1 MRLGTRVF
9 IAYLVISVI
18 CFYYPVRYIVKE
30 LRTFFSESVED
41 SLADQANILA
51 SIVGTQMETGC
62 FKPDDLYRAFE
73 TVYKRSLK
81 AKIHDFMKTSVDQRV
96 YITDTNGKVVFD
108 SEDRANIGADYSRWR
123 DVAQTLGGEYGAR
136 ASRKSLKDP
145 TTSVFFVAA
154 PIVVHGKTAGV
165 LTVAKP
171 TTNINAFFE
180 KEKPKIFGLWSIF
193 GALAIVLAFLLSL
206 WIARPIKRLTEY
218 ANDVREGKRVS
229 LPELPRS
236 ELREMGRALENM
248 RESLEGKKYVEE
260 YINTMTHEIKS
271 PLSAIRGAAELMEEQ
286 MPDEQRAR
294 FLANI
299 RSETNRIQAIVD
311 RMLELSELENRKT
324 LQTAEPVSL
333 GATLKTVIEGMG
345 PLLSRKGL
353 SKRIDIAEDVIVKG
367 DAFLLY
373 QAVSNLIQNAID
385 FSPPGGRITLT
396 ARVRDGNVLCTIEDE
411 GPGIPDYAKGKV
423 FEKFYSLQR
432 PDTGKKSTGLGL
444 NFVKEAAALHGGEVK
459 LENLTEGGLRA
470 TLILPL

>member
-9 IAYLVISVI
+9 IAYVIISVA
-18 CFYYPVRYIVKE
+18 CFYYPVSYIVKE

-41 SLADQANILA
+41 SLADQANVLA
-51 SIVGTQMETGC
+51 SIVGVQMEAGR
-62 FKPDDLYRAFE
+62 FKPDDLYGAFE
-73 TVYKRSLK
+73 AVYKRSLN
-81 AKIHDFMKTSVDQRV
+81 ARIYDFLKTNVDQRV
-96 YITDTNGKVVFD
+96 YITDNRGMVIFD
-108 SEDRANIGADYSRWR
+108 SENKANIGADYSRWR
-123 DVAQTLGGEYGAR
+123 DVAQTLDDKYGAR
-136 ASRKSLKDP
+136 STRKSLKDP
-145 TTSVFFVAA
+145 ATSIFYVAA
-154 PIVVHGKTAGV
+154 PILVHGKTVGV

-218 ANDVREGKRVS
+218 ANNVREGKRVS
-229 LPELPRS
+229 LPELPHS
-236 ELREMGRALENM
+236 ELRDMGLALENM

-260 YINTMTHEIKS
+260 YIHTMTHEIKS

-286 MPDEQRAR
+286 MPPEQRAR

-311 RMLELSELENRKT
+311 HMLELSELENRKT

-333 GATLKTVIEGMG
+333 GATLKTVIEGKE
-345 PLLSRKGL
+345 PLLSGKGL
-353 SKRIDIAEDVIVKG
+353 SRRIDVAGEVTVKG

-373 QAVSNLIQNAID
+373 QAISNLIQNAID
-385 FSPPGGRITLT
+385 FSPPGGRITL
-396 ARVRDGNVLCTIEDE
+396 AACVRDGNVLCTIDDE
-411 GPGIPDYAKGKV
+411 GPGIPDYARDKV

-444 NFVKEAAALHGGEVK
+444 NFVKEVAALHGGEVK
-459 LENLTEGGLRA
+459 LENLPEGGLRA
-470 TLILPL
+470 TFTLPL